1 MIAAGVLIETNP
13 SVLRCLCMPITVEL
27 FGIARSRAGVA
38 QTTAVGHCLGDVLA
52 DLADRFPSLAESCID
67 GRRFRPGFAANLGGQ
82 RFVTSPEIPLADN
95 DTVLI
100 MGVDAGG

>member
-1 MIAAGVLIETNP
+1 
-13 SVLRCLCMPITVEL
+13 MPITVEL

-38 QTTAVGHCLGDVLA
+38 RTTAAGRSLGDVLA
-52 DLADRFPSLAESCID
+52 DLAGRFPNLAESCID

-82 RFVTSPEIPLADN
+82 RFVTSPDTPLADD